1 MRALLAVS
9 FAVAAA
15 AGLAACGTAA
25 APSGETASPGDPDPA
40 SRIDVATTDAIL
52 GEAFEDRAEHL
63 QVLGAGTVIRVLEDD
78 DDGSRHQ
85 RFIVRLSSGQTLL
98 IAHNVDLARRVRG
111 LRVRDRVSFFGEY
124 EWNDEGGT
132 IHWTHDDPQG
142 EHVAGWLYHRG
153 RVYQ

>member
-1 MRALLAVS
+1 M
-9 FAVAAA
+9 AAA
-15 AGLAACGTAA
+15 MGLAACGTAA
-25 APSGETASPGDPDPA
+25 APSGETGSPADPDPT

-52 GEAFEDRAEHL
+52 GEAFEERAEHL

-78 DDGSRHQ
+78 EDGSRHQ

-124 EWNDEGGT
+124 EWNGEGGT